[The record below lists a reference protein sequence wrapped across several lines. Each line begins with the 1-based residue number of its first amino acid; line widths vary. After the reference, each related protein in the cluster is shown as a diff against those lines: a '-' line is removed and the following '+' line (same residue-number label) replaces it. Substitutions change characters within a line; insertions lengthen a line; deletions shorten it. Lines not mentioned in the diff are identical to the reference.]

1 LEANRL
7 EQGVESARQTH
18 LSEAVVAAARPRAIP
33 PREALAEIQAHP
45 AFAAAVRE
53 AATGFVELYQGN
65 RVLNSVLN
73 DRGRAI
79 FGLVTLYLH
88 FAPPRD
94 GRLAGFTVTEAKE
107 LCVEQ
112 GVCSAG
118 RAGAAIM
125 LMRLVGYLE
134 PLPGAGDRRKR
145 LYGATERLVAIHE
158 ARWRRLFAAMTPLC
172 AGGPALVAA
181 LDDPRF
187 TPAYARRLGEDYC
200 AGLRLLHH
208 APQLGL
214 FAERNAGML
223 VLFSLL
229 VSRPAAESLL
239 PGAPVQLSV
248 SGLAR
253 RFHVS
258 RVHVLKLLRD
268 AEAEGLIVRAG
279 SSQEIAFTPRLVEAV
294 RDFFATMFLYV
305 ARSVRMAR
313 TEMTSAEPR

>member
-1 LEANRL
+1 VETARHAHSPEAD
-7 EQGVESARQTH
+7 
-18 LSEAVVAAARPRAIP
+18 VVALGPLP
-33 PREALAEIQAHP
+33 PREALVELQAHP
-45 AFAAAVRE
+45 GFVAAMRAAA
-53 AATGFVELYQGN
+53 AGFVELYQGN

-94 GRLAGFTVTEAKE
+94 GRSAGFTVTEAKD

-118 RAGAAIM
+118 RAGATIM

-134 PLPGAGDRRKR
+134 PLPGVGDRRKR
-145 LYGATERLVAIHE
+145 LYGATERLVALHH
-158 ARWRRLFAAMTPLC
+158 ARWRRVFAAIAPLC
-172 AGGPALVAA
+172 AEGLQGLAA

-187 TPAYARRLGEDYC
+187 TPAYARRLGDDYC
-200 AGLRLLHH
+200 AGVRLLHH
-208 APQLGL
+208 APQLRT

-229 VSRPAAESLL
+229 VSRPAADSLL
-239 PGAPVQLSV
+239 AGAPMQVSV

-253 RFHVS
+253 RFDVS

-268 AEAEGLIVRAG
+268 AEADGLIARAG
-279 SSQEIAFTPRLVEAV
+279 SSQDIAFTPRLAEAV
-294 RDFFATMFLYV
+294 RDFFATLFLYT
-305 ARSVRMAR
+305 ARSVRTTHDELA
-313 TEMTSAEPR
+313 SAGPRRQAE

>member
-1 LEANRL
+1 
-7 EQGVESARQTH
+7 VESVRLTH
-18 LSEAVVAAARPRAIP
+18 LPEAVVAAARPWP
-33 PREALAEIQAHP
+33 LPSREALAQLQAHP
-45 AFAAAVRE
+45 GFATAMRE

-94 GRLAGFTVTEAKE
+94 GRSAGFTVTEAKE
-107 LCVEQ
+107 LCVEH

-134 PLPGAGDRRKR
+134 PLPDVGDRRKR

-158 ARWRRLFAAMTPLC
+158 ARWRRLFAAMAPLC
-172 AGGPALVAA
+172 AEGEGPALVAA

-187 TPAYARRLGEDYC
+187 TPAYVRRLGDDYC
-200 AGLRLLHH
+200 AGVRLLHH
-208 APQLGL
+208 VPQLRL

-229 VSRPAAESLL
+229 VSMPGSDSLL
-239 PGAPVQLSV
+239 PGAPVQVSV

-253 RFHVS
+253 RFAVS

-268 AEAEGLIVRAG
+268 AEVEGFIARAG

-294 RDFFATMFLYV
+294 RDFLATMFLYV

-313 TEMTSAEPR
+313 TEMASAPRCQEE